1 MNIVKCNQAHTVF
14 KYNFV
19 VLVNLPF
26 VSVILCLS
34 LSLWMGVGAI
44 FTWCTKFFSY
54 ESDVT

>member
-1 MNIVKCNQAHTVF
+1 MNIVKCNQAHTIF

-26 VSVILCLS
+26 VSVILCHS
-34 LSLWMGVGAI
+34 LRMGVGAI

-54 ESDVT
+54 QSDVT